1 MKPFELF
8 KQLLAEEA
16 PAQAPPHGDLVRSVR
31 SG

>member
-16 PAQAPPHGDLVRSVR
+16 SAQAPPDDLVRSGR
-31 SG
+31 SR